1 MDRDQDVSRY
11 PVPER
16 VILSAQLGLDRQ
28 SYQALEKALIDI
40 LWDEAYP
47 FTQRVLAAFVLVDA
61 AVIEYGRG
69 SKSVSAFS
77 VWLDHM
83 LSPDKLEWIYR
94 EAAGKRKVNPL
105 NRRRLLAPVICAQEA
120 RGARESGGRG
130 PGGLGCA
137 LAIARGRGRLFLPS
151 LSTEVSLDA
160 MERLDLD
167 PDLVRLVPILVD
179 YLVDCIRRGLLV
191 RHSNVLKGMRFLL
204 VKLALVRWYAAAVAT
219 AHGGDRVGE
228 SEVREAV
235 AIMNSLYPCAA
246 PGTGPASEDAR
257 YSLLV
262 RALVDVSSPA
272 DLVLAAPARS

>member
-1 MDRDQDVSRY
+1 M
-11 PVPER
+11 
-16 VILSAQLGLDRQ
+16 AQLGLDRQ
-28 SYQALEKALIDI
+28 SYEALEQAIVDTLRNEI
-40 LWDEAYP
+40 YP

-69 SKSVSAFS
+69 SKSTSAFS

-83 LSPDKLEWIYR
+83 LSPDKVEWIYR
-94 EAAGKRKVNPL
+94 EAAGKKRRVNPSS
-105 NRRRLLAPVICAQEA
+105 RRRLLAPVIRAQEA
-120 RGARESGGRG
+120 RMARESGGRG
-130 PGGLGCA
+130 PGGLRCV
-137 LAIARGRGRLFLPS
+137 LSIARGRGRLFLPS

-160 MERLDLD
+160 MGRLDLD

-191 RHSNVLKGMRFLL
+191 QHSNVLKGMRFLL
-204 VKLALVRWYAAAVAT
+204 VKLALVRWYAAAVAA

-246 PGTGPASEDAR
+246 PTTGPASEDAR

-262 RALVDVSSPA
+262 RTLVDFSSPA
-272 DLVLAAPARS
+272 DLVLAAPSRS